1 MSSFKLLLFFCAVLL
16 SHDLAAQW
24 IINGRITSK
33 EGKAITQAEIFFPDF
48 NEIII
53 SDDFGAFYFEA
64 NDSTESLRISIRH
77 IAYQDND
84 FILYKKE
91 SSQDIKLVLV
101 SNEILLEKIEIS
113 ESTEKSQ
120 EMYQNQ
126 IKINPKSVLVMPS
139 AFGDFSKVLSTLPG
153 VASNNELSSTY
164 SVRGG
169 NFQENLV
176 YVNGIQVYRPFLANA
191 GRQEGLSFIN
201 PDFVQDIS
209 FYAGGW
215 QSKYGDKLSS
225 SLNIDYKEP
234 DHFESSASLGLL
246 GGKIYLGG
254 SSENRRL
261 KFSIGLRHKDARY
274 LLNTLEVSGQ
284 YFPKYTDLQGFFTF
298 DLTQKSSPLINKT
311 KLNWLLSYGRNR
323 YQTIPL
329 SQNTVFGSVT
339 QNFRLQTNFIGN
351 ESLDYDTYQ
360 TGFNLIHRLNNR
372 LKTSLIAS
380 TVSTQENENFE
391 VEGAYRLCDVDQ
403 NSQIDFSDKCI
414 VTRAIGTHYDYGR
427 NILNV
432 QISTIENRNE
442 WLINFNN
449 LIEFGIGMRY
459 QNIAD
464 DIHEYEFI
472 DSAGYVTANQYIQ
485 NQFNISSNNYFGY
498 LQYSF
503 FDQDSSHIINT
514 GFRFNYM
521 DWTNQLL
528 LSPRVQ
534 YQYRPS
540 WSVPTRINFSAGLYH
555 QHPQYREFRNREG
568 KINKDVTAQK
578 SLQFISGIDRF
589 LSLWGRP
596 FIFTTQAYY
605 KYLWDLNPYEID
617 NVRIRY
623 YADNIARGYASG
635 LDIRINGEFIAGTQ
649 SWFSLGLLK
658 TMEEIENDTNRYRRR
673 PSDQRITIG
682 AFFEDHLP
690 NDPSLRVYFNLN
702 FGSGYPFGPP
712 NSSAY
717 RNAFSGDEYYRIDM
731 GLTKIITKSD
741 FNFVKYI
748 ILRLE
753 VLNVLGADNTISY
766 QWIEDVNGNNLAIP
780 NSLSARYFNFKIM
793 CKL

>member
-1 MSSFKLLLFFCAVLL
+1 MFFCIVLL
-16 SHDLAAQW
+16 GHSLSAQW
-24 IINGRITSK
+24 TINGSIISE
-33 EGKAITQAEIFFPDF
+33 EGTAIAQAEIFFPDF
-48 NEIII
+48 NKTIL
-53 SDDFGAFYFEA
+53 SDGYGAFHFKI
-64 NDSTESLRISIRH
+64 NDSIDHIKFTIGH
-77 IAYQDND
+77 IAYQRRD
-84 FILYKKE
+84 FFVVQTNRI
-91 SSQDIKLVLV
+91 QDVEFVLV
-101 SNEILLEKIEIS
+101 SREILLEKIEVS
-113 ESTEKSQ
+113 ETTDNAQ
-120 EMYQNQ
+120 ERAQNQ
-126 IKINPKSVLVMPS
+126 IKLNAKSVLVMPS

-153 VASNNELSSTY
+153 VAANNELSSTY

-176 YVNGIQVYRPFLANA
+176 YVNGIQVYRPFLANT

-215 QSKYGDKLSS
+215 QPKYGDKLSS
-225 SLNIDYKEP
+225 SLNIEYKEP
-234 DHFESSASLGLL
+234 DRFESSASVGLL

-254 SSENRRL
+254 SSDNQRS

-284 YFPKYTDLQGFFTF
+284 YFPKYTDVQGFFTF
-298 DLTQKSSPLINKT
+298 DLTKKSSALINKT
-311 KLNWLLSYGRNR
+311 KLNWLLSYGQNR
-323 YQTIPL
+323 YQTIPI
-329 SQNTVFGSVT
+329 SQSTVFGSVA
-339 QNFRLQTNFIGN
+339 QNFRLQTDFIGK
-351 ESLDYDTYQ
+351 ESLHYDTYQ
-360 TGFNLIHRLNNR
+360 TGFNLSHRLNDR
-372 LKTSLIAS
+372 FKTSLIAS
-380 TVSTQENENFE
+380 TVSTQEKENFE

-403 NSQIDFSDKCI
+403 KSQVDFNDKCI
-414 VTRAIGTHYDYGR
+414 VTRAIGTNFDYGR
-427 NILNV
+427 NSLSV

-442 WLINFNN
+442 WLINSNN
-449 LIEFGIGMRY
+449 LIEFGVGMSH

-464 DIHEYEFI
+464 DINEYGFI
-472 DSAGYVTANQYIQ
+472 DSADYVTTTQYIQ
-485 NQFNISSNNYFGY
+485 NELSMSSNNYFGY

-503 FDQDSSHIINT
+503 FDYDSSHIFNI
-514 GFRFNYM
+514 GSRFNYM
-521 DWTNQLL
+521 NWTDQFL

-540 WSVPTRINFSAGLYH
+540 WSVPTRINFSVGFYH

-568 KINKDVTAQK
+568 EINKDVSAQK
-578 SLQFISGIDRF
+578 SLQLITGIDRF
-589 LSLWGRP
+589 LTLWGRP

-623 YADNIARGYASG
+623 YADNIAIGYATG
-635 LDIRINGEFIAGTQ
+635 LDVRINGEFIAGTQ

-658 TMEEIENDTNRYRRR
+658 TMEDIENDENGYQRR

-690 NDPSLRVYFNLN
+690 NDPSLRVYLNLN

-712 NSSAY
+712 NNSAY
-717 RNAFSGDEYYRIDM
+717 RNAFSGDEYYRVDL
-731 GLTKIITKSD
+731 GLTKIIPISNL
-741 FNFVKYI
+741 NFLKNI

-753 VLNVLGADNTISY
+753 VLNILEADNTISY
-766 QWIEDVNGNNLAIP
+766 HWIEDVNGNNLAIP
-780 NSLSARYFNFKIM
+780 NSLSARYFNLKIM